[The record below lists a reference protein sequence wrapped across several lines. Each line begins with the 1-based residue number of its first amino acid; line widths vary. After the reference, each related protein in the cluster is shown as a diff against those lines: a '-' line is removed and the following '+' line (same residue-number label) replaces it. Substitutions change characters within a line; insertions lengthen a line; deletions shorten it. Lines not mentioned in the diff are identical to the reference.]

1 MRRSEHKNPLR
12 KRLPREL
19 CAELGKYLVIFVLLV
34 LSIGFVSGFLVAD
47 GSMIAAYNESFQT
60 YSVEDGHFALQREM
74 NKAQKRA
81 IEGFGVQVSE
91 LFYVDDALTNG
102 STLRLFAQR
111 QEVNRVCLMQ
121 GRFPSQKD
129 EIAVDRM
136 YADNN
141 GIRVGDFLSDGAH
154 SWTVTGLVALSD
166 YSALFQNNSDTMF
179 DAVQFGVAVLTP
191 EGFAALNQRQL
202 VYCYAWRYDQPP
214 EDEAEENQSSE
225 DFLKKLLTE
234 VQPEDYVPRYE
245 NQAIRFTGEDMG
257 GDRAMMLVLLYLM
270 MAILA
275 FVFAI
280 TISSTITREA
290 NVIGTLL
297 ASGYSRGELVRH
309 YMTLPLWVTL
319 SGALVGNALGY
330 TVFKE
335 VCAQMYYGSYSLP
348 TYVTRWNGEAF
359 ALTTVV
365 PFGMMVLISLAV
377 LLRRLSLSPLN
388 FLRRDLHPRRRWK
401 AVPLSPALPF
411 FARFRLRILFQNA
424 GGFAMLFTGILFAN
438 LLLMFGLGL
447 PECLDR
453 YQAQLETNLLS
464 PYQYI
469 LKIPLSAMDESHRL
483 ESALSMLQFRHAV
496 DTENETAEKFTA
508 YTLKTPGGRYR
519 SEDVMVYGMEPE
531 SRYVRLTTNPG
542 EVYVSTAYADKYKLQ
557 IGDTITL
564 REPYKDT
571 SYQFRVA
578 GFVDYV
584 GALAVFLDREQAN
597 SCFDLGKGYFSGYFC
612 ETPLTDVKEKY
623 IRSVI
628 DLDALSKVSR
638 QLDVSMGGMMGM
650 VDAFAVLIFL
660 VLIYLLSRLIL
671 QRNAQSISLVKIL
684 GYSNGEV
691 GRLYL
696 WATSLAV
703 VLCLLVSIPLVYRLL
718 KVIFQEYM
726 MAKMTGWIPLDIG
739 YGAFGKM
746 LALGVGS
753 YAVVAVLEY
762 RKICQV
768 PMDEALKNVE

>member
-1 MRRSEHKNPLR
+1 MKKNPLR

-19 CAELGKYLVIFVLLV
+19 RAELGKYLVIFVLLV

-47 GSMIAAYNESFQT
+47 GSMLAAYNESFQT
-60 YSVEDGHFALQREM
+60 YRIEDGHFILSRTM

-81 IEGFGVQVSE
+81 IEDFGVRVYD
-91 LFYVDDALTNG
+91 LFYVDDALSNG
-102 STLRLFAQR
+102 STLRLFPQR
-111 QEVNRVCLMQ
+111 QEVNQVCLMQ

-141 GIRVGDFLSDGAH
+141 GIRVGDTISDGAH
-154 SWTVTGLVALSD
+154 TWTVTGLVALSD

-179 DAVQFGVAVLTP
+179 DAVKFGTAVVTP
-191 EGFAALNQRQL
+191 DSFAALNRRQL
-202 VYCYAWRYDQPP
+202 TCCYAWRYEQPP
-214 EDEAEENQSSE
+214 TDEAEESRRAE
-225 DFLKKLLTE
+225 DFLQQLLTE
-234 VQPEDYVPRYE
+234 VRLEDYVPRFE

-270 MAILA
+270 LGILA

-280 TISSTITREA
+280 TMSSTIHREA

-297 ASGYSRGELVRH
+297 ASGYTKGELVRH
-309 YMTLPLWVTL
+309 YMTLPLLVTL
-319 SGALVGNALGY
+319 TGALTGNALGY

-335 VCAQMYYGSYSLP
+335 VCADMYYGSYSLP

-359 ALTTVV
+359 LLTTAV

-401 AVPLSPALPF
+401 AVPLSSVLPF
-411 FARFRLRILFQNA
+411 LSRFRLRILFQNA
-424 GGFAMLFTGILFAN
+424 SGYAMLFAGILFAN

-464 PYQYI
+464 PYQYV
-469 LKIPLSAMDESHRL
+469 LRLPLSAMDKNHRL
-483 ESALSMLQFRHAV
+483 ESALSMLQFQHTV
-496 DTENETAEKFTA
+496 ETDNETAEKFTA
-508 YTLKTPGGRYR
+508 YTLKTPGGHYR
-519 SEDVMVYGMEPE
+519 SEDVMVYGVEPD
-531 SRYVRLTTNPG
+531 SRYVRVKTSPG
-542 EVYVSTAYADKYKLQ
+542 EAYVSTAFSDKYNLRP
-557 IGDTITL
+557 GDEITL
-564 REPYKDT
+564 REPYKET
-571 SYQFRVA
+571 SYRFRVA
-578 GFVDYV
+578 GTVDYV
-584 GALAVFLDREQAN
+584 GAVAVFLDREQAN
-597 SCFDLGKGYFSGYFC
+597 ERFDLGKNYFSGYFAQ
-612 ETPLTDVKEKY
+612 TPLTDLKEKD

-628 DLDALSKVSR
+628 DLNALTKVSR
-638 QLDVSMGGMMGM
+638 QLDVSMGSMMVM

-684 GYSNGEV
+684 GYSDGEV
-691 GRLYL
+691 ARLYL
-696 WATSLAV
+696 WTTSLV
-703 VLCLLVSIPLVYRLL
+703 VVVFLLVSIPLVYRLL
-718 KVIFQEYM
+718 LVIFQEYM

-739 YGAFGKM
+739 PGVYGKM

-753 YAVVAVLEY
+753 YAGAAALEY